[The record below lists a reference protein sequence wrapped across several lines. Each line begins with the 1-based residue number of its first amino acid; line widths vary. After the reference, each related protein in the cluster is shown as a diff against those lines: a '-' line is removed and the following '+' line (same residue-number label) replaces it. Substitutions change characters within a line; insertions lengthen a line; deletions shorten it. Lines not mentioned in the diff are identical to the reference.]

1 MQVASSTHEGP
12 AMEQMEAQEQQ
23 APSLVCFTVRVHV
36 TLKSVVN
43 DPQGLAARDA
53 LRHLGYAA
61 VQAVRIGKVIDVEL
75 TAADAAAAR
84 AAVEEMA
91 RRLLANPVIEQF
103 ALEDPRPAPL

>member
-1 MQVASSTHEGP
+1 
-12 AMEQMEAQEQQ
+12 MEQSTA
-23 APSLVCFTVRVHV
+23 AGTRFAVRVHV
-36 TLKSVVN
+36 ILKPVVN
-43 DPQGLAARDA
+43 DPQGLAALDA

-75 TAADAAAAR
+75 TATDAPAAR

-103 ALEDPRPAPL
+103 DLEDPRPAPL